1 MSSQPL
7 NSIDMVEKFNLYF
20 KDVILKQYAQFQGKT
35 KRPDFWWYVLFYV
48 ICEIVLAVIDKI
60 IGWNAVLSCIFD
72 LALLVPSLAIGVRR
86 LHDIG
91 KSGWW
96 WLIGLVPVVGWI
108 VLVYF
113 WVQKSK

>member
-1 MSSQPL
+1 M
-7 NSIDMVEKFNLYF
+7 EKFNLYF
-20 KDVILKQYAQFQGKT
+20 KDVIFKQYAQFAGKT
-35 KRPDFWWYVLFYV
+35 KRADFWWFVLFYV
-48 ICEIVLAVIDKI
+48 ICEAVLAIIDGI
-60 IGWNAVLSCIFD
+60 IGWNGALSGIFG

-108 VLVYF
+108 VLIYF